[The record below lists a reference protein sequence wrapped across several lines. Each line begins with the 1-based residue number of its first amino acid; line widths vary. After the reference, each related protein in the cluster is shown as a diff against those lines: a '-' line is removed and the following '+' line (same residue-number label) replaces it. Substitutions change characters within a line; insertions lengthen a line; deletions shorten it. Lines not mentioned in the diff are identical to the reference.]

1 MNKEKSLEILNNCL
15 SKISSMSL
23 DEFNRIEKERG
34 LDKLNLSFPSIDSDF
49 EIIFS
54 SIKLEKGTFVSYYD
68 YSISQMNQTNVLV
81 NESEIFDK
89 SETFILAA

>member
-1 MNKEKSLEILNNCL
+1 MNKENLVKIVLNNCL
-15 SKISSMSL
+15 SVISSMSL

-54 SIKLEKGTFVSYYD
+54 
-68 YSISQMNQTNVLV
+68 
-81 NESEIFDK
+81 
-89 SETFILAA
+89 A